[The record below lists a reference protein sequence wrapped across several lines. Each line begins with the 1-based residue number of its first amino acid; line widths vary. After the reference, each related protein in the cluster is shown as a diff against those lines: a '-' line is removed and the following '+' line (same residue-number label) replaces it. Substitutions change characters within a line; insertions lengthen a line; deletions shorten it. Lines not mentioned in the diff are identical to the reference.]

1 MGESVNC
8 SICGHPLSMDAYWKR
23 VSRNLPDADECKDCR
38 DLKKAPAK
46 EVRVNH
52 PVLGQIFCIPHK
64 GELDANW
71 NPIDS
76 KGRLYVPGVRICG
89 NKDCVKR
96 DHVIAPDVETPASTE
111 VLTGATDERGQ

>member
-38 DLKKAPAK
+38 DLRKAPAK
-46 EVRVNH
+46 EVRVSH
-52 PVLGQIFCIPHK
+52 PVLGEIFCTPHR
-64 GELDANW
+64 GELDADW

-76 KGRLYVPGVRICG
+76 KGRPYLPGVRICG
-89 NKDCVKR
+89 KKDCVKR
-96 DHVIAPDVETPASTE
+96 DHIIFQEETPASTE